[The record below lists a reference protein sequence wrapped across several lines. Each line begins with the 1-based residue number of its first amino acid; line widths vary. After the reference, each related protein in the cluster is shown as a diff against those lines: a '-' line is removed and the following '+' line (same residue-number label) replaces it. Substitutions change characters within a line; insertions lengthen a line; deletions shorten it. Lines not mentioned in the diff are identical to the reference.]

1 MHIFF
6 QSSFI
11 FKADSQYN
19 CEVVFDLYIS
29 IYIYFLAIKF
39 INRIYLTAFDK
50 MTVINAKI
58 NGISS
63 VFYNKQVKAL
73 IKCMEAKYI
82 LFSKL
87 NYVVTSS
94 QLFIFPFLL
103 NNWPTQCKLLFEIL
117 EKYAVIINHYR
128 FIKP

>member
-6 QSSFI
+6 QSSFVS
-11 FKADSQYN
+11 KADSQYN
-19 CEVVFDLYIS
+19 CEVGFDLYIS

-94 QLFIFPFLL
+94 QLLIFPFLL
-103 NNWPTQCKLLFEIL
+103 NN
-117 EKYAVIINHYR
+117 
-128 FIKP
+128 

>member
-6 QSSFI
+6 QSSFV

-73 IKCMEAKYI
+73 IKCMDARYI

-94 QLFIFPFLL
+94 QLLIFPFLL

>member
-6 QSSFI
+6 QSI
-11 FKADSQYN
+11 FVSKADLQYN
-19 CEVVFDLYIS
+19 CEVAFDLYIS

-58 NGISS
+58 NEISS
-63 VFYNKQVKAL
+63 VFYSKQVKAL

-87 NYVVTSS
+87 NYVVTSC
-94 QLFIFPFLL
+94 QLL
-103 NNWPTQCKLLFEIL
+103 IL
-117 EKYAVIINHYR
+117 SI
-128 FIKP
+128 FIK